1 MMTYKLA
8 NRVLEGLCG
17 LSSMI
22 ASGIYIGLSTT
33 PPARDGTGF
42 TEPSGGVGYKRVLLG
57 MSGQSTS
64 QRMNTASAGGISN
77 KETVYFPEATG
88 SWGTCTHYLLFDA
101 ATGGPLLAF
110 GALTDNITPTNGTVP
125 LIRTGELQMTLS

>member
-64 QRMNTASAGGISN
+64 QRMNTATRKPYISPRQPVVGARVR
-77 KETVYFPEATG
+77 TIFCSMLRPG
-88 SWGTCTHYLLFDA
+88 DLFSHS
-101 ATGGPLLAF
+101 
-110 GALTDNITPTNGTVP
+110 VH
-125 LIRTGELQMTLS
+125 